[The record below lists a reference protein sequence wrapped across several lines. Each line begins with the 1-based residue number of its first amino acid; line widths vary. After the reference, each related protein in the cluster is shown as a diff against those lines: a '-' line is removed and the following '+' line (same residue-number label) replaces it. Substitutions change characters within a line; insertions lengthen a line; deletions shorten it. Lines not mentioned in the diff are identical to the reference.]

1 MLLTRLDDI
10 RERLA
15 AAETIAVLGA
25 HHETQRPAF
34 YVPAYLYRMYYRVL
48 PVNPRLAGTTLFG
61 ETVTASLAELPA
73 PCDLVDIF
81 RTPSALP
88 GHFEEILA
96 LGPEARGRARVI
108 WLQLGIVHRV
118 FRDALVHAG
127 FDVVEDRC
135 TLADH
140 RLFELP
146 KKSPPATPPGPA

>member
-1 MLLTRLDDI
+1 MHVTRLDDI

-15 AAETIAVLGA
+15 AADTIAVLGA
-25 HHETQRPAF
+25 HHDEQRPAA
-34 YVPAYLYRMYYRVL
+34 YVPAYLYRMGYRIL
-48 PVNPRLAGTTLFG
+48 PVNPGLAGRTLFG
-61 ETVTASLAELPA
+61 ETVVATLAELA
-73 PCDLVDIF
+73 ASCDIVDIF
-81 RTPSALP
+81 RTPAALP

-96 LGPEARGRARVI
+96 LGTEARGRPRLI
-108 WLQLGIVHRV
+108 WMQLGIVHRA

-146 KKSPPATPPGPA
+146 KKDRRAPGPT